1 MIHLVK
7 GPEPMCRRNWRA
19 RVKAEKMCDAL
30 RTPAY
35 EQGVFSACHK
45 AVPMERFFK

>member
-1 MIHLVK
+1 
-7 GPEPMCRRNWRA
+7 MCRRNWRA